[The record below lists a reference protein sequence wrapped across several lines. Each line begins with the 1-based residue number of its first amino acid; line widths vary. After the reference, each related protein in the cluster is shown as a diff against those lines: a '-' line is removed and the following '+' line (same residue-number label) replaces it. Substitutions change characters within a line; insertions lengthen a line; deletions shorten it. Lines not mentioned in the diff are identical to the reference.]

1 MNNIVKIVLL
11 VLAIDSVL
19 VGVTILW
26 WIPHSKTATLAT
38 TSGASPVEAVS
49 SAVPTQ
55 STASGQSSVFGQSQV
70 QSQAIAATVPVSSL
84 RQSMTVEQAYQ
95 RIPHSRTPFPQTQAA
110 GMTAAEAQAA
120 SAMFYWSDRAVVERM
135 AQVDAISQRQ
145 PYSSENYG
153 VILSQLNALSVP
165 ETLAAPKQLIVSA
178 IQEQKA
184 YIEGLARQSQ
194 RMSPEDPLV
203 QSSHQKL
210 VAAYGQLMQSFPQIS
225 ETTKKSFFDHLC
237 TLDFI

>member
-1 MNNIVKIVLL
+1 MNIFKIVFL
-11 VLAIDSVL
+11 VIAIDSAL
-19 VGVTILW
+19 VGAAWLW
-26 WIPHSKTATLAT
+26 MPHSKTAS
-38 TSGASPVEAVS
+38 SGSSSTETVPPTGIKRASTPV
-49 SAVPTQ
+49 Q
-55 STASGQSSVFGQSQV
+55 G
-70 QSQAIAATVPVSSL
+70 QAIAAAVPVSNL
-84 RQSMTVEQAYQ
+84 RQSLTVEQAYQ
-95 RIPHSRTPFPQTQAA
+95 RIPHSRTTFPQTQVA

-120 SAMFYWSDRAVVERM
+120 SAMFYWSDLAVVERM
-135 AQVDAISQRQ
+135 VQVDAISQRQ

-210 VAAYGQLMQSFPQIS
+210 VAAYGQLMQSFPQAS

>member
-26 WIPHSKTATLAT
+26 WMPHSKTSTLAP
-38 TSGASPVEAVS
+38 TSGASPIAVAS
-49 SAVPTQ
+49 SIISTQ
-55 STASGQSSVFGQSQV
+55 PSASGQTQV
-70 QSQAIAATVPVSSL
+70 QAQAIAAAVPVSNL

-95 RIPHSRTPFPQTQAA
+95 RIPHSRTPFSQAQNT
-110 GMTAAEAQAA
+110 GMTATEAQAA
-120 SAMFYWSDRAVVERM
+120 SALFYWSDLAVVERI

-153 VILSQLNALSVP
+153 IILSQLNALSVP
-165 ETLAAPKQLIVSA
+165 ETLAEPKQLIVSA

-194 RMSPEDPLV
+194 RMSQQDPLV

-210 VAAYGQLMQSFPQIS
+210 VSAYSQLMQRFPQAS

>member
-11 VLAIDSVL
+11 VLAIDSLL
-19 VGVTILW
+19 VGVTLLW
-26 WIPHSKTATLAT
+26 WIPHSKTATLAPA
-38 TSGASPVEAVS
+38 SGAISAKVVS
-49 SAVPTQ
+49 SMTSTQ
-55 STASGQSSVFGQSQV
+55 SSASRQTQV
-70 QSQAIAATVPVSSL
+70 QTQAIAAAVPVSNL

-95 RIPHSRTPFPQTQAA
+95 RIPHSRTPFPQAQNT
-110 GMTAAEAQAA
+110 GMTAAEAEAA
-120 SAMFYWSDRAVVERM
+120 SALFYWSDLAVVERI

-184 YIEGLARQSQ
+184 YIEGLSRQSQ

-210 VAAYGQLMQSFPQIS
+210 VAAYGQLMQSFPQAS
-225 ETTKKSFFDHLC
+225 ETIKKSFFDHLC